1 MVKKLGQSIN
11 VNSGR
16 LVTSL
21 SLFSISI
28 SLSLVYQK
36 FQEFVFEEE
45 KIIKEDFKN
54 RENMNNPVSKL
65 FIKTKIN

>member
-21 SLFSISI
+21 SLFSF

-45 KIIKEDFKN
+45 KITKEDFKN
-54 RENMNNPVSKL
+54 RENMNNPVSQL
-65 FIKTKIN
+65 FIKTKSN